1 MSPPLAPA
9 HPSVL
14 LLAAASL
21 SALAGC
27 GARAGGDLLA
37 PSAGVVC
44 PEAPLPGRRAADGT
58 PVPDEVARAAAR
70 QQPALV
76 DALAARDEG
85 RVASAVC
92 AVRAALGPWQGV
104 AEAVSERRA
113 TVADPVDPAV
123 LLPRYLT
130 ALRAQIL
137 GREPWVLVQGSR
149 SGEALSEPL
158 RSACELV
165 SAYAQIL
172 PWAGQQRGE
181 FAAALTQGAE
191 YLVAVQGADGV
202 FPFPD
207 LTDDAERLVTSCRQ
221 AGESEGACRARLP
234 RPLQLAVQAKEKW
247 EAAGRPPGVLVDGWF
262 LTADD
267 GGLQFDTGTCGGAL
281 VQAAGALAEP
291 RYLQAARRAAQWASA
306 QPVVANWN
314 YNAFSVE
321 LQASLAATF
330 ERAGEPD
337 EAARWRDAAQTR
349 ARLGVLPG
357 ALADGRW
364 YDPHNARLTYHHILL
379 RALARLALVVDDPW
393 VSVTLDAAFDRS
405 VAEINAEGAAAWA
418 DGIGALVAARQ
429 TGRDPGAAL
438 RRLLHAAAPGGQAAT
453 LQLAWYLAA
462 ALPTSSAAAR

>member
-1 MSPPLAPA
+1 MEQ
-9 HPSVL
+9 
-14 LLAAASL
+14 ASQR
-21 SALAGC
+21 
-27 GARAGGDLLA
+27 RAGI
-37 PSAGVVC
+37 
-44 PEAPLPGRRAADGT
+44 
-58 PVPDEVARAAAR
+58 
-70 QQPALV
+70 
-76 DALAARDEG
+76 
-85 RVASAVC
+85 AS
-92 AVRAALGPWQGV
+92 G
-104 AEAVSERRA
+104 
-113 TVADPVDPAV
+113 
-123 LLPRYLT
+123 LPRYLT

-267 GGLQFDTGTCGGAL
+267 GGLQFDTGTCGVAL

-429 TGRDPGAAL
+429 TGSATVARRSLTASATPCHGPSAARTAHTAL
-438 RRLLHAAAPGGQAAT
+438 AT
-453 LQLAWYLAA
+453 LPSSLAASASTSAGCCRAA
-462 ALPTSSAAAR
+462 ALATSSGTGVPSAARRPGKGASGHTTPAEGARRSPPARAPQPASALSEAAASKSTDG